1 MYQCKGVIPEIKGKA
16 LRLRKMSIDDAEGLY
31 RCWTDKQTARHLY
44 LPPMDNS
51 RDAESLILLLNGLAE
66 SEDTMRWGIELQG
79 SGILIGSCGFNNW
92 QLQGAFRGE
101 FGCELAS
108 PYWGKGYMLEA
119 ASLAIG
125 YGFQVMGLNR
135 VEAYCDVRN
144 ERGAGFFRRI
154 GFEHEGVLRE
164 YKQTGTGYTDV
175 NLFAL
180 LRRDWHT
187 AVYEQ
192 SSASN

>member
-1 MYQCKGVIPEIKGKA
+1 MYQCKGVIPELEGKA
-16 LRLRKMSIDDAEGLY
+16 LRLRKMSPDDAEGLY
-31 RCWTDKQTARHLY
+31 RCWSDERTARHLY

-51 RDAESLILLLNGLAE
+51 QDAESLILLLNGMAE
-66 SEDTMRWGIELQG
+66 SDDTLRWGIELQG
-79 SGILIGSCGFNNW
+79 SGILIGSCGYNGW

-108 PYWGKGYMLEA
+108 PFWGKGYMTEA

-125 YGFQVMGLNR
+125 YGFQMMGLNR
-135 VEAYCDVRN
+135 VEAFCDVRN
-144 ERGAGFFRRI
+144 ERGAGFFQRI

-175 NLFAL
+175 NLFSL
-180 LRRDWHT
+180 LRRDWYNIHM
-187 AVYEQ
+187 
-192 SSASN
+192 